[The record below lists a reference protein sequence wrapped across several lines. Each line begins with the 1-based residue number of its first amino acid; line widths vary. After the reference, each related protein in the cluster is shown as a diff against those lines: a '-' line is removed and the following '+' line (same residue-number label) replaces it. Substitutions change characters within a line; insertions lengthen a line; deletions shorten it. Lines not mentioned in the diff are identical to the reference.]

1 MTKLVS
7 SCHDFVGFECCLGYT
22 LKPFELVQL
31 FISCVLVC
39 LREFIPIFHFQMI
52 AIIVT

>member
-1 MTKLVS
+1 MTKLAS
-7 SCHDFVGFECCLGYT
+7 SCHAFVGFERCLGCT

-31 FISCVLVC
+31 FISCVSVF
-39 LREFIPIFHFQMI
+39 LREFIPIFHFQTI